1 MTLHAGAVT
10 FQLEDRLD
18 YCLLMKRYEM
28 QVHVGHQ
35 LPVKCSSFSTGSFPN
50 AVMAELERL
59 LYDRSRFV
67 SLLKVLCDMSMLVM
81 LFSESSN
88 SCRAGNDSNA
98 SIGREEEELKV

>member
-1 MTLHAGAVT
+1 MYMYNS
-10 FQLEDRLD
+10 F
-18 YCLLMKRYEM
+18 
-28 QVHVGHQ
+28 Q

-67 SLLKVLCDMSMLVM
+67 SLLNVLCDMSILVM

-98 SIGREEEELKV
+98 SIDFEEKEKEKRSKS